1 MLSLHFKKSELII
14 NGFNISVSMVKTFCC
29 ILTIFILLG
38 TIFPSFAQTQPWKKL
53 QSPVNVTLR
62 FMSFVDSL
70 TGWAAGE
77 AGTIIRTTDG
87 AENWDIQNSTVQTF
101 IMDIFFVDKNF
112 GWALTLR
119 DEFPFNSILLKTT
132 DGGINWQQESFPDS
146 SNLIRTI
153 FFFDSLNGFVGGS
166 YIAYTSDGGINWT
179 KADVDSSLL
188 SGFPVYRFNFFNRQL
203 GYACGGRIDVAGVIW
218 RTTDGGLNWSAQ
230 GVSADEVFDI
240 HILDSL
246 NAITLSG
253 DPEGLYP
260 IADLKTTNAGI
271 NWIYDELPYFGLSFR
286 IDFRTY
292 NEGWSASG
300 YKFLLTTNR
309 GETWEEFETPDS
321 AVVYDIQFLDARTGY
336 AVGENGAILKLDP
349 TLVGVEKEL
358 PSPEDF
364 ILYQNYPNPFNPT
377 TKIKFTIPSTPLSLG
392 EGLGVRLAVYDVL
405 GNEIAVLV
413 DEFKQAGKYEVEF
426 NASSTIR
433 NLASGIYF
441 YQLMVRD
448 PEINSGQ
455 GMIQVK
461 KMILL
466 K

>member
-1 MLSLHFKKSELII
+1 M
-14 NGFNISVSMVKTFCC
+14 
-29 ILTIFILLG
+29 
-38 TIFPSFAQTQPWKKL
+38 

-87 AENWDIQNSTVQTF
+87 GESWEIQNSTVQTF
-101 IMDIFFVDKNF
+101 IMDIFFIDENN
-112 GWALTLR
+112 GWALTLK
-119 DEFPFNSILLKTT
+119 DEFPFTSVILKTT
-132 DGGINWQQESFPDS
+132 NGGEEWTAENFPDS
-146 SNLIRTI
+146 SKLIRTI
-153 FFFDSLNGFVGGS
+153 FFFDSLNGLAGGS
-166 YIAYTSDGGINWT
+166 YFAYTSDGGMSWT
-179 KADVDSSLL
+179 EAEVDSGLL
-188 SGFPVYRFNFFNRQL
+188 SNFPVYRFNFFSRQF
-203 GYACGGRIDVAGVIW
+203 GYACGGFIDRAGVIW
-218 RTTDGGLNWSAQ
+218 RTTNGGLNWTSQ
-230 GVSADEVFDI
+230 GVSADEVFDL

-260 IADLKTTNAGI
+260 IAYLKTTNAGI
-271 NWIYDELPYFGLSFR
+271 NWIYEELPFFGLSFR

-321 AVVYDIQFLDARTGY
+321 AVVYDIQFLDARMGY
-336 AVGENGAILKLDP
+336 AVGENGVILKLDP
-349 TLVGVEKEL
+349 TLVDVEKEIPP
-358 PSPEDF
+358 PSGF
-364 ILYQNYPNPFNPT
+364 VLHQNYPNPFNPT
-377 TKIKFTIPSTPLSLG
+377 TTLSFVISHPSFVKLCI
-392 EGLGVRLAVYDVL
+392 YDVL

-413 DEFKQAGKYEVEF
+413 DEFKSAGSYEIEF
-426 NASSTIR
+426 NTMSNSGESR
-433 NLASGIYF
+433 NLPAGRQGLASGIYF
-441 YQLMVRD
+441 YQLRIRGS
-448 PEINSGQ
+448 EINSEQ
-455 GMIQVK
+455 TYIQTK